1 MPTLSKDEKKWRAE
15 DDARTMAYY
24 EEIMSDPT
32 RKKAAVEAAKS
43 LASDLNKR
51 VNAMNKVVGTKSTK
65 SSTTTK
71 RKK

>member
-1 MPTLSKDEKKWRAE
+1 MPTLSKDETQWRVE
-15 DDARTMAYY
+15 DDARTMAHY

-51 VNAMNKVVGTKSTK
+51 ANAMNRVAGTKSIK